1 MGPGFTVADVMDKG
15 GHNSDVSQVTERP
28 GPPPASNPQEP
39 PRCRWCGQPH
49 GPLCPYVK
57 ALEFDQ
63 GNSIT
68 RVEFLT
74 PADYQR
80 PPPADTVADEYP
92 KKPGG

>member
-1 MGPGFTVADVMDKG
+1 MGPGFAVADVIA
-15 GHNSDVSQVTERP
+15 T
-28 GPPPASNPQEP
+28 
-39 PRCRWCGQPH
+39 CRWCGDTH

-63 GNSIT
+63 TNHIT

-80 PPPADTVADEYP
+80 LPPADTVAVEYP